1 MIVTALLPG
10 MGWLIDPGDPFFTSG
25 FPWVVM
31 APLLLGLQNGFRYAL
46 VSSLCLLG
54 GAAAHWRF
62 VHAGAGTLPVE
73 YLLSVGLLGPL
84 AGEYRNKW
92 QRAFDATR
100 RDSQQRGQRLEQVA
114 RAYHLLER
122 SHTELEQRI
131 AGGGRSLEAALVH
144 VHARLRRSGA
154 RALAEAGDSILQLVS
169 HYGQVQVATLY
180 RVRTGGGLGPGGE
193 RSMAELEVVAS
204 LGQAAEVDLEHPMV
218 RDALDSREVTSV
230 REERMAIRD
239 SAPLACVPLVDSSD
253 HLWGVILVHE
263 MPFVAMSEQN
273 MKLLAVLGGRV
284 GDWLA
289 ECAQSES
296 APESAP
302 ESTPSATAPVLSDAA
317 AAAPALAGDAATVDD
332 QKPAMQLEEAAPRS

>member
-1 MIVTALLPG
+1 VVTALLPA
-10 MGWLIDPGDPFFTSG
+10 MGWLIDPGDPFFASG
-25 FPWVVM
+25 FPWVVL

-46 VSSLCLLG
+46 ASSICLLG

-62 VHAGAGTLPVE
+62 VHAGAGDFPIE

-100 RDSQQRGQRLEQVA
+100 RDSQQRGRRLEQVA

-122 SHTELEQRI
+122 SHNELEQRI
-131 AGGGRSLEAALVH
+131 AGGGRSLEAALGH
-144 VHARLRRSGA
+144 VHARLRKSGA
-154 RALAEAGDSILQLVS
+154 SALAEAGDTVLQLVS
-169 HYGQVQVATLY
+169 HYAQVQVATLY
-180 RVRTGGGLGPGGE
+180 RVRTGDGPGSGE
-193 RSMAELEVVAS
+193 RSRVNLEVVAA
-204 LGQAAEVDLEHPMV
+204 LGQAAEVDLDHPMV

-253 HLWGVILVHE
+253 RLWGLILVQE
-263 MPFVAMSEQN
+263 MPFLAMGEQN

-289 ECAQSES
+289 ERAR
-296 APESAP
+296 P
-302 ESTPSATAPVLSDAA
+302 ESTPGADATALSGDVAVDAQ
-317 AAAPALAGDAATVDD
+317 APAL
-332 QKPAMQLEEAAPRS
+332 PAEEALPRV